1 MPKTPTNIRHLVN
14 RYENEMFLSTH
25 VVNVHTFGMKI
36 LKQTSSFFPVQC
48 HAIPFSQAN
57 YLLGDNSNQQL
68 LESIGD
74 SNSSSSFD
82 MERRSFSSNSN
93 QSTIGNYNSDHSV
106 AFSTSSTQQFNGTHS
121 LPSVLSSIATATS
134 SSATATNAS
143 NANASSFTYADGTSS
158 TSAAGTSAMASGS
171 MAGITHRKSS
181 LAAIPFTPSPD
192 DRSNNAGDL
201 YSSSTLSAMQ
211 SSAHN
216 TSNLANSNHLN
227 SSALNTSAT
236 LASLGDYS
244 MQMNDLINDDNG
256 DGLDMT
262 FWENFDN
269 FNYDADLVMSNN
281 NSNSNSSSAQ
291 QYSHLLN
298 KSSSKRS
305 FDGTTASE
313 RKRKRGFNETIKEM
327 YSKSIPKDLLAKNTS
342 NSSNSNLSL
351 TPTPM
356 DTMPSL
362 SSSKSTNSLSQSKK
376 SSINAAAANAAV
388 AAASIAPLHSNSSS
402 ITIDLDTSKSEV
414 ICIEDDEDDA
424 TNNNNIGGHCCAKM
438 HSITKPVV
446 NIQYDF
452 TNSFFCTYTFDSVD
466 ATVNRN
472 SDRENGTI
480 YPVTPT
486 KELNGD
492 FSSTK
497 HHVSGNK
504 QSAHSA
510 AAIIEALNCVNEN
523 VFCSFHPFIHLDGPK
538 SSSFRLCYGE
548 WHTIATVKH

>member
-1 MPKTPTNIRHLVN
+1 MLKGDQSHSISYWLTIEIMPKTPTNIHLVN
-14 RYENEMFLSTH
+14 RYGSEHFNGNQTTC
-25 VVNVHTFGMKI
+25 VNTN
-36 LKQTSSFFPVQC
+36 FF
-48 HAIPFSQAN
+48 FSQAN

-68 LESIGD
+68 LDTIGD

-93 QSTIGNYNSDHSV
+93 QSTIGNYNSDHSA
-106 AFSTSSTQQFNGTHS
+106 AFSTSSAQQFNGTHS
-121 LPSVLSSIATATS
+121 LPSVLSSIATA

-143 NANASSFTYADGTSS
+143 TANASSFTYADGNSS
-158 TSAAGTSAMASGS
+158 TSGVGVGASGLASGS
-171 MAGITHRKSS
+171 TVTGVSHRKSS
-181 LAAIPFTPSPD
+181 LAALPFTPSPD
-192 DRSNNAGDL
+192 DREGDL
-201 YSSSTLSAMQ
+201 YNSSTLSAMQ

-281 NSNSNSSSAQ
+281 NSNSSSAQ
-291 QYSHLLN
+291 QYSQLLN
-298 KSSSKRS
+298 KASSKRS
-305 FDGTTASE
+305 YEGTTSE
-313 RKRKRGFNETIKEM
+313 RKRKRGFNESMKESSM
-327 YSKSIPKDLLAKNTS
+327 YSKSIPKDLLAKNNS
-342 NSSNSNLSL
+342 NSSNSNLSS

-362 SSSKSTNSLSQSKK
+362 SLPKSSTINSLSQSKK

-388 AAASIAPLHSNSSS
+388 AAASLVPLHSNTSS

-424 TNNNNIGGHCCAKM
+424 TNNNNIGGHCCVNAFNNQKTSRRSRSD
-438 HSITKPVV
+438 SITISSDSTILC

-452 TNSFFCTYTFDSVD
+452 NN
-466 ATVNRN
+466 A
-472 SDRENGTI
+472 I
-480 YPVTPT
+480 Y
-486 KELNGD
+486 
-492 FSSTK
+492 ST
-497 HHVSGNK
+497 H
-504 QSAHSA
+504 
-510 AAIIEALNCVNEN
+510 IRFRRCNC
-523 VFCSFHPFIHLDGPK
+523 
-538 SSSFRLCYGE
+538 
-548 WHTIATVKH
+548 